1 MLLLTPP
8 REAGT
13 GTLTWVMTPLVLTD
27 RRNPGC
33 VIVAHS
39 SATARVRARM
49 CTRQLDRELAQGIS
63 PDSSAV
69 LSVRAHDLI
78 GVRTRSMLAQSI
90 RRLLDEAA
98 HPLRP
103 LHFTVPI
110 CRSKV
115 WRCRHTLVEVADRLV
130 GGEPL
135 DARGVAQL
143 RLLLSDGAGPLYDHP
158 GANDLAPALQRVIA
172 ALEVRAA

>member
-1 MLLLTPP
+1 
-8 REAGT
+8 
-13 GTLTWVMTPLVLTD
+13 MTTLVLTD

-33 VIVAHS
+33 VVVARS
-39 SATARVRARM
+39 RAVARVRARV
-49 CTRQLDRELAQGIS
+49 CARGLDRELAQGIS
-63 PDSSAV
+63 PDSRAV

-78 GVRTRSMLAQSI
+78 GARTRLVLAQSI
-90 RRLLDEAA
+90 RRLVDDAA
-98 HPLRP
+98 HPLQQ
-103 LHFTVPI
+103 LHFAVPI

-115 WRCRHTLVEVADRLV
+115 WRCRHTLEDVADRLA

-158 GANDLAPALQRVIA
+158 GADDLEPALQRVVA
-172 ALEVRAA
+172 ALEVRAD

>member
-1 MLLLTPP
+1 
-8 REAGT
+8 
-13 GTLTWVMTPLVLTD
+13 MTTLVLTD

-39 SATARVRARM
+39 RATARVRARV
-49 CTRQLDRELAQGIS
+49 CARQLDRALAEGVS
-63 PDSSAV
+63 PDSSAD

-78 GVRTRSMLAQSI
+78 GSRVRHMLAQAI
-90 RRLLDEAA
+90 RRLVQEASS
-98 HPLRP
+98 HSLRP
-103 LHFTVPI
+103 MHFSVPV

-115 WRCRHTLVEVADRLV
+115 CRSRRTLEELADRLV
-130 GGEPL
+130 SGEPL

-158 GANDLAPALQRVIA
+158 SANDLEPALERVKV
-172 ALEVRAA
+172 ALEVRQGAS

>member
-1 MLLLTPP
+1 
-8 REAGT
+8 
-13 GTLTWVMTPLVLTD
+13 MTTLVLTD

-33 VIVAHS
+33 VIVARS
-39 SATARVRARM
+39 RATARVRARV
-49 CTRQLDRELAQGIS
+49 CARQLDRELAQGVS
-63 PDSSAV
+63 PDSSAG

-78 GVRTRSMLAQSI
+78 GSRARQLLAQAI
-90 RRLLDEAA
+90 RRLVQEAT

-103 LHFTVPI
+103 MHFSVPV

-115 WRCRHTLVEVADRLV
+115 RHSRRTLEELADRLSS
-130 GGEPL
+130 GEPL

-158 GANDLAPALQRVIA
+158 SANDLQPALERVKV
-172 ALEVRAA
+172 ALEVRQGA

>member
-1 MLLLTPP
+1 
-8 REAGT
+8 
-13 GTLTWVMTPLVLTD
+13 MTTLVLTD

-39 SATARVRARM
+39 RAAARVRARV
-49 CTRQLDRELAQGIS
+49 CARQLDRALAQGVS
-63 PDSSAV
+63 PDSSAD
-69 LSVRAHDLI
+69 LSVRAYDLI
-78 GVRTRSMLAQSI
+78 GSRRRHMLAQAI
-90 RRLLDEAA
+90 RRLVQEAT

-103 LHFTVPI
+103 MHFNVPV

-115 WRCRHTLVEVADRLV
+115 RRSRRTLEELAERLV
-130 GGEPL
+130 SGEPL

-158 GANDLAPALQRVIA
+158 TANDLEPALERVKVG
-172 ALEVRAA
+172 LEVRQGAS